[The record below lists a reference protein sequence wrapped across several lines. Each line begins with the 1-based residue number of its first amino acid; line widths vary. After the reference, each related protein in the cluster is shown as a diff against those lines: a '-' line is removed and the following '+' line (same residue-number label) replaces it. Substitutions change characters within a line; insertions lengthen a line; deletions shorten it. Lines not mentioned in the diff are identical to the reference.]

1 MELNEVSHS
10 ESKISKFYENKSI
23 FVTGATG
30 FVGKVLIE
38 KLFRS
43 CYNLNKIYV
52 LVRSKKGKQPSER
65 LEEITNCKVNF

>member
-1 MELNEVSHS
+1 MELNDVSHS

-30 FVGKVLIE
+30 FLGKVLIE

-52 LVRSKKGKQPSER
+52 LVRSKKGKQSSDR
-65 LEEITNCKVNF
+65 LDEITNCKVNF

>member
-1 MELNEVSHS
+1 MELNDVSHS

>member
-1 MELNEVSHS
+1 MELNDVSHS

-30 FVGKVLIE
+30 FLGKVLIE